1 MLFAVAENLIFLS
14 THSKRSATG
23 IKINKTVLTQI
34 SIHALQTE
42 CDISRP
48 LSKLRIVYFYPRTPN
63 GVRLMGEFS
72 TPTNLGIS
80 IHALQTE
87 CDHSAKSNRICDSD
101 FYPRTPNGVRHRCFL
116 RSASVQAISIH
127 ALQTECDHIDKINN
141 FLDERFLSTHS
152 KRSATRGC
160 KAYKGLE
167 AFLSTHSKR
176 SATYRYV
183 SHRYL

>member
-1 MLFAVAENLIFLS
+1 MRLLADRLTADDERFLS
-14 THSKRSATG
+14 THSKRSATNIFANAMIRQKFLSTHSKRSATTYSRG
-23 IKINKTVLTQI
+23 SKRLAAI

-127 ALQTECDHIDKINN
+127 ALQTEGDHN
-141 FLDERFLSTHS
+141 FL
-152 KRSATRGC
+152 
-160 KAYKGLE
+160 
-167 AFLSTHSKR
+167 
-176 SATYRYV
+176 
-183 SHRYL
+183 